1 MEPHQQFQPIY
12 DADQVLAEIADV
24 VPFFKG
30 ATRERLGKLGL
41 QWPVKED
48 GTSTKILHT
57 ETFKLDKV
65 KSNISTGKKQM
76 N

>member
-1 MEPHQQFQPIY
+1 MMQRLGYKQPTY

-30 ATRERLGKLGL
+30 VTRKRLGELGL

-48 GTSTKILHT
+48 GASTKILHT
-57 ETFKLDKV
+57 ETFKLGKGQDR
-65 KSNISTGKKQM
+65 KSVV
-76 N
+76 